1 MFYDDAGR
9 PDPNG
14 DYQKINGNLCLR
26 DGRQIGWSI
35 FMMDGARIRANAPSA
50 REAVEAARR
59 AWMVDKQNAHRRRSS
74 TDAAEEQPRTFSD
87 ARGGIAQARA
97 ARLDRLH
104 NAHRG

>member
-1 MFYDDAGR
+1 MFYDVKGN

-14 DYQKINGNLCLR
+14 DYEFR
-26 DGRQIGWSI
+26 DGRWVIRDNRQIGMSI
-35 FMMDGARIRANAPSA
+35 FMVDGARSRSSTPSA

-59 AWMVDKQNAHRRRSS
+59 AWMVDKQNAHRRRPS
-74 TDAAEEQPRTFSD
+74 TDAAEEQPRTFGD